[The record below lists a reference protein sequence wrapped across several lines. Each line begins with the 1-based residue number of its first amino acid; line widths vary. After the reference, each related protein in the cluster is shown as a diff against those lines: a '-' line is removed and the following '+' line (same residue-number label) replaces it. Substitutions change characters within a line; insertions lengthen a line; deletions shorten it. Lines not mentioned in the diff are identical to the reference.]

1 MSSDLVNLYEDG
13 VNELVR
19 PHCARVK
26 VLDPVSIC
34 THSLK
39 NVFQG
44 MTVMNAPVIKPT
56 EQTALPA
63 DAVAAMPAM
72 MASSAEIYGP
82 RGDDVEWRARVDC
95 AALYRLIALY
105 GWDDMVFTHISLRI
119 PGPDHHF
126 LINPYG
132 FMFDEIT
139 ASSLVKVD
147 LDGNVV
153 APTPYFINPA
163 GFTIHSA
170 IHAARED
177 AVCVL
182 HCHTDAGVAVSAQKG
197 GLLPISQTAM
207 ACTADLAYHDYEGVA
222 LDLDERERLVADLK
236 GHGFMLLR
244 NHGTLTV
251 GDSAP
256 SAFMRMFYLERA
268 CKMQVLAQSGGGEL
282 LVCDNDMEVRVG
294 KQVSPAFS
302 QAFGGML
309 AWPGLLRKVA
319 RQSPGFNT

>member
-1 MSSDLVNLYEDG
+1 
-13 VNELVR
+13 
-19 PHCARVK
+19 
-26 VLDPVSIC
+26 
-34 THSLK
+34 
-39 NVFQG
+39 
-44 MTVMNAPVIKPT
+44 MNAPVNPAPSGMPLT
-56 EQTALPA
+56 AASVAALPA
-63 DAVAAMPAM
+63 IGAGATQF
-72 MASSAEIYGP
+72 YGDKA
-82 RGDDVEWRARVDC
+82 DDIQWRARVDC

-105 GWDDMVFTHISLRI
+105 GWDDMIFTHISLRI
-119 PGPDHHF
+119 PGPEHHF

-153 APTPYFINPA
+153 DPTPYFINPA

-177 AVCVL
+177 AMCVL

-222 LDLDERERLVADLK
+222 LDLDERERLVADL
-236 GHGFMLLR
+236 GARNFMLLR

-256 SAFMRMFYLERA
+256 GAFMRMFYLERA
-268 CKMQVLAQSGGGEL
+268 CKMQVLAQGGGEL
-282 LVCDNDMEVRVG
+282 LKCDTGMEERVG

-302 QAFGGML
+302 QAFGGAL

>member
-1 MSSDLVNLYEDG
+1 
-13 VNELVR
+13 
-19 PHCARVK
+19 
-26 VLDPVSIC
+26 
-34 THSLK
+34 
-39 NVFQG
+39 
-44 MTVMNAPVIKPT
+44 MNAHTSKPDQAQGIPA
-56 EQTALPA
+56 EAAAALPGLM
-63 DAVAAMPAM
+63 AAAAP
-72 MASSAEIYGP
+72 IYGE
-82 RGDDVEWRARVDC
+82 RVGDAEWRARVDC

-105 GWDDMVFTHISLRI
+105 GWDDMIFTHISLRL

-132 FMFDEIT
+132 FLFDEIT

-147 LDGNVV
+147 LDGNIVE
-153 APTPYFINPA
+153 PTPYFINPA

-182 HCHTDAGVAVSAQKG
+182 HCHTDAGVAVSAQKR

-222 LDLDERERLVADLK
+222 LELDERERLVADL
-236 GHGFMLLR
+236 GHHSFMLLR

-251 GDSAP
+251 GDSAA

-268 CKMQVLAQSGGGEL
+268 CRMQVLAQAGGEL
-282 LVCDNDMEVRVG
+282 LECDNGMEQRVRG
-294 KQVSPAFS
+294 QTAPAFMKEL
-302 QAFGGML
+302 GGAL

-319 RQSPGFNT
+319 RQSPGFNS

>member
-1 MSSDLVNLYEDG
+1 
-13 VNELVR
+13 
-19 PHCARVK
+19 
-26 VLDPVSIC
+26 
-34 THSLK
+34 
-39 NVFQG
+39 
-44 MTVMNAPVIKPT
+44 MNAHTSKPGHA
-56 EQTALPA
+56 EGIPAEAAAALPGLM
-63 DAVAAMPAM
+63 AAAAP
-72 MASSAEIYGP
+72 IYGE
-82 RGDDVEWRARVDC
+82 RVGDAEWRARVDC

-105 GWDDMVFTHISLRI
+105 GWDDMIFTHISLRL

-132 FMFDEIT
+132 FLFDEIT

-147 LDGNVV
+147 LDGNIVD
-153 APTPYFINPA
+153 PTPYFINPA

-182 HCHTDAGVAVSAQKG
+182 HCHTDAGVAVSAQKR
-197 GLLPISQTAM
+197 GLLPVSQTAM

-222 LDLDERERLVADLK
+222 LELDERERLVADLGQK
-236 GHGFMLLR
+236 SFMLLR

-251 GDSAP
+251 GDSAA

-268 CKMQVLAQSGGGEL
+268 CRMQVLAQAGGEL
-282 LVCDNDMEVRVG
+282 LECDSGMEQRVRG
-294 KQVSPAFS
+294 QTAPAFMKEL
-302 QAFGGML
+302 GGSL